1 MLGGIIGFG
10 GGFGGG
16 AAGAP
21 SLLCGAA
28 AVDYVPQSVLGI
40 GSASVVLEAALI
52 GTDTTHALCTIEVG
66 EAAWDVVHAE
76 LKALVA
82 LDGAVPGVLKVFGW
96 YERRLSGAPPVRP
109 SSTVEVSV
117 ATEMM
122 LGGDLLQRACVAKY
136 TAGHVC
142 ALARQLVSAVSALQ
156 AAGVTRV
163 DLAPWS
169 LLYRTPP
176 KGPLA
181 AGLVITNAGFGV
193 PPGARNATLSLR
205 AAFDPPEISARRFQ
219 LGDCSSLRAAFDPPE
234 LHGTSTSAPP
244 AVRSAASA
252 VWQLGTLMRLLLT
265 GMMETDSS
273 ADALTSVAPREAVPL
288 EPDATALLQ
297 ALCDPTPEKRAELAQ
312 ISTYRWMHAHDG
324 KPDDL
329 PLTEAQEGLNRW
341 YDAFLFEGMAA
352 RLACMS
358 SD

>member
-28 AVDYVPQSVLGI
+28 AVDYVPQSVLGL

-193 PPGARNATLSLR
+193 PPGARNAT
-205 AAFDPPEISARRFQ
+205 
-219 LGDCSSLRAAFDPPE
+219 SSLRAAFDPPE